1 MNNSFDGLFG
11 RIAAP
16 VMVRK
21 NRDAEI
27 EAVQMLAP
35 PEGAKILVIGF
46 GPGLGIAELFQQVA
60 GVEVVGIDP
69 SDVMMKEATK
79 RNSSFIADGRL
90 QLVRTTADSIPFQSG
105 TFDGAIAVNAIQLCE
120 PLDISLT
127 EIGRVM
133 KNKAK
138 LVTITHDWAAAKH
151 AGTAENWIASIKSA
165 LSSCGFGAI
174 DDFRGKSE
182 GGKAIVV
189 NAIRRVE

>member
-1 MNNSFDGLFG
+1 MSNSFDGLFG

-16 VMVRK
+16 VMARK

-35 PEGAKILVIGF
+35 PDGAKILVIGF
-46 GPGLGIAELFQQVA
+46 GPGLGIAELFQEVA
-60 GVEVVGIDP
+60 RVEVVGIDP
-69 SDVMMKEATK
+69 SDVMMKEAAK
-79 RNSSFIADGRL
+79 RNASFITDGRL

-120 PLDISLT
+120 PFDISLT

-138 LVTITHDWAAAKH
+138 LVTITHGWAAAKH
-151 AGTAENWIASIKSA
+151 AGTTENWIANIKSA
-165 LSSCGFGAI
+165 LSSCGFEAI

-182 GGKAIVV
+182 GGKAIIV
-189 NAIRRVE
+189 NAVRRVE